1 MCYKELLKFFGAFI
15 TRRKK
20 IFIIGNGFDLNFKL
34 PTSPDNYKKCLES
47 FTVEGSSGLSSA
59 LDFFDQYI
67 DDYWSSTEQS
77 LADLDLVSLSA
88 DNIVSPDY
96 LSDHESDRDG
106 GIFQM
111 KQLSND
117 VINARNESLAL
128 MVSEADSTYIDT
140 STINKAAFDNA
151 VIISF
156 NYTTTLE
163 RLYDLNKST
172 VLHIHGCLEDG
183 DCLIFGFKDDGSYS
197 PDGTLVTNTF
207 LSKQLD
213 IEIEQIESNSLLSR
227 DEKDELIESLK
238 DNYDFDDYYI
248 DEQNNA
254 LVSLY
259 RQNQK
264 KFQFDKLKSFL
275 KKNIGVNSRVKEIV
289 VLGHSLNDVDSEY
302 FELIEQNIR
311 PKYWKISQYNGSPCL
326 EELKNYSF
334 SKKIRFCKIDKFL

>member
-1 MCYKELLKFFGAFI
+1 MCYKELLKLFGAFAI
-15 TRRKK
+15 RHKK

-47 FTVEGSSGLSSA
+47 FTIEGSSGSSSA

-67 DDYWSSTEQS
+67 DDYWSNTEQS
-77 LADLDLVSLSA
+77 LANLDLESLSA
-88 DNIVSPDY
+88 DNVVSPDY

-106 GIFQM
+106 GIVQM
-111 KQLSND
+111 EQLSDD
-117 VINARNESLAL
+117 VINARDEALAL
-128 MVSEADSTYIDT
+128 MVSEADSTHIDT

-163 RLYDLNKST
+163 RLYDLNKSS

-183 DCLIFGFKDDGSYS
+183 DRLIFGFKDDGSYS
-197 PDGTLVTNTF
+197 PDGALVTNTF

-213 IEIEQIESNSLLSR
+213 IEIEKIESNSLLSR
-227 DEKDELIESLK
+227 DEKDDQIESLRN
-238 DNYDFDDYYI
+238 NYDFDDYYI

-259 RQNQK
+259 RRNQK
-264 KFQFDKLKSFL
+264 EFQFDKLKSFL
-275 KKNIGVNSRVKEIV
+275 KKNIDINSKVKEIV

-302 FELIEQNIR
+302 FELIDEVIR
-311 PKYWKISQYNGSPCL
+311 PKRWKISQYNSSPCL
-326 EELKNYSF
+326 EDLKDYSF

>member
-1 MCYKELLKFFGAFI
+1 MCY
-15 TRRKK
+15 KK

-34 PTSPDNYKKCLES
+34 PTSPDNYKNYLES
-47 FTVEGSSGLSSA
+47 FTIEGSSGSSSA

-67 DDYWSSTEQS
+67 DDYWSDTEQS
-77 LADLDLVSLSA
+77 LANLDLVSLSA

-111 KQLSND
+111 EQLSND
-117 VINARNESLAL
+117 VINARDEALAL
-128 MVSEADSTYIDT
+128 MVSEADSTHIDT

-163 RLYDLNKST
+163 RLYNLNKST

-183 DCLIFGFKDDGSYS
+183 DRLIFGFKDDGSYS
-197 PDGTLVTNTF
+197 PDGALVTNTF

-213 IEIEQIESNSLLSR
+213 IEIEKIESNSLLSR
-227 DEKDELIESLK
+227 DEKDEQIESLR
-238 DNYDFDDYYI
+238 DNYNFNDFNDYYI

-254 LVSLY
+254 LVQLY
-259 RQNQK
+259 HQNQK
-264 KFQFDKLKSFL
+264 EFQFNELKSFL
-275 KKNIGVNSRVKEIV
+275 NKNIGSNSKFEEIV

-302 FELIEQNIR
+302 FELIEKYIR
-311 PKYWKISQYNGSPCL
+311 PKYWTISQYNCSPCL
-326 EELKNYSF
+326 EDLEDYSF
-334 SKKIRFCKIDKFL
+334 SKKIRFCSIDKYL

>member
-1 MCYKELLKFFGAFI
+1 MCY
-15 TRRKK
+15 KK

-34 PTSPDNYKKCLES
+34 PTSTYDYKKCLES
-47 FTVEGSSGLSSA
+47 FTIEGSSSYLNAS
-59 LDFFDQYI
+59 DFFSTYI
-67 DDYWSSTEQS
+67 ENYWSDTEQL
-77 LADLDLVSLSA
+77 LANLDLISLSA
-88 DNIVSPDY
+88 DNIVPPDY

-111 KQLSND
+111 EQLSDD
-117 VINARNESLAL
+117 VINARDEALAL

-140 STINKAAFDNA
+140 STINKMAFDKA

-163 RLYDLNKST
+163 RLYDLNEST
-172 VLHIHGCLEDG
+172 VLHIHGCLKDG
-183 DCLIFGFKDDGSYS
+183 DRLIFGFKDDGSHS
-197 PDGTLVTNTF
+197 PDGALVTNTF

-213 IEIEQIESNSLLSR
+213 IEIEKIKSNSLLSR
-227 DEKDELIESLK
+227 DEKDEQIESLR

-264 KFQFDKLKSFL
+264 EFQFDKLKSFL
-275 KKNIGVNSRVKEIV
+275 KKNIDINSKVKEIV

-302 FELIEQNIR
+302 FELIEKYIR
-311 PKYWKISQYNGSPCL
+311 PKYWTISQYKGSPCL
-326 EELKNYSF
+326 GELKNYSF
-334 SKKIRFCKIDKFL
+334 SKKIRFCNIDKFL

>member
-1 MCYKELLKFFGAFI
+1 MCCKELLKIFRAFAI
-15 TRRKK
+15 SHKK
-20 IFIIGNGFDLNFKL
+20 IFIVGNGFDLNFKL

-47 FTVEGSSGLSSA
+47 FTIEGSSGSSSA

-67 DDYWSSTEQS
+67 DDYWSNTEQS

-88 DNIVSPDY
+88 DNVVSPDY

-111 KQLSND
+111 EQLSND
-117 VINARNESLAL
+117 VINARNEALAL
-128 MVSEADSTYIDT
+128 MVSEADSTHIDT

-172 VLHIHGCLEDG
+172 VLHIHGCLENG
-183 DCLIFGFKDDGSYS
+183 DRLIFGFKDDESYS
-197 PDGTLVTNTF
+197 PDGALVTNTF

-213 IEIEQIESNSLLSR
+213 IEIEKIESNSLLSR
-227 DEKDELIESLK
+227 DEKDEQIESLR
-238 DNYDFDDYYI
+238 DNYNFNDYYI
-248 DEQNNA
+248 DEQNNV
-254 LVSLY
+254 LVQLY
-259 RQNQK
+259 HQNQK
-264 KFQFDKLKSFL
+264 EFQFNELKSFL
-275 KKNIGVNSRVKEIV
+275 NKNIGSNSKFEEIV

-302 FELIEQNIR
+302 FELIEKYIR
-311 PKYWKISQYNGSPCL
+311 PKYWTISQYNGSPCL
-326 EELKNYSF
+326 EDLEDYSF
-334 SKKIRFCKIDKFL
+334 SKKIRFCSIDKYL

>member
-1 MCYKELLKFFGAFI
+1 MCY
-15 TRRKK
+15 KK

-34 PTSPDNYKKCLES
+34 PTSPDNYKNYLES
-47 FTVEGSSGLSSA
+47 FTIEGSSGSSSA

-67 DDYWSSTEQS
+67 DDYWSDTEQS
-77 LADLDLVSLSA
+77 LANLDLVSLSA

-111 KQLSND
+111 EQLSND
-117 VINARNESLAL
+117 VINARDEALAL
-128 MVSEADSTYIDT
+128 MVSEADSTHIDT
-140 STINKAAFDNA
+140 STINKAAFDHA

-183 DCLIFGFKDDGSYS
+183 DRLIFGFKDDGSYS
-197 PDGTLVTNTF
+197 PNGALVTNTF

-213 IEIEQIESNSLLSR
+213 IEIEKIESNSLLSR
-227 DEKDELIESLK
+227 DEKDEQIESLR
-238 DNYDFDDYYI
+238 DNYNFNNFNDYYI
-248 DEQNNA
+248 DEQNNV
-254 LVSLY
+254 LVQLY
-259 RQNQK
+259 HQNQK
-264 KFQFDKLKSFL
+264 EFQFNELKSFL
-275 KKNIGVNSRVKEIV
+275 NKNIGSNSKFEEIV

-302 FELIEQNIR
+302 FELIEKYIR
-311 PKYWKISQYNGSPCL
+311 PKYWTISQYNCSPCL
-326 EELKNYSF
+326 EDLEDYSF
-334 SKKIRFCKIDKFL
+334 SKKIRFCSIDKYL